1 MGEGYVRPPLVG
13 AEPGSRRAAVWRFRL
28 VALLVVILL
37 AALVVWVIQAVRP
50 SDPQNPGIGGPRAL
64 AGATR

>member
-28 VALLVVILL
+28 VALVLVAAL
-37 AALVVWVIQAVRP
+37 AALVIWVIRAVQP
-50 SDPQNPGIGGPRAL
+50 SEPQDPGISGPRAL
-64 AGATR
+64 AAAPF